1 MNFTDLSAL
10 DLGGV
15 LLGFVFTLFIF
26 SYILGD
32 NPLFK
37 FAIHVF
43 IGVAAGYAS
52 VVTLFNVIL
61 PQLIFPFLSGNQGEI
76 ILAVIFLIPSLMLL
90 AKIVP
95 RLSALGNPAVAIL
108 VGIGAAVAIGGAV
121 TGTIFPQTSASINAF
136 GDQSIIN
143 AIVLSVSTL
152 TTLIYFQFSLGQK
165 KGTPKFLQRIFQ
177 GIGWVGQFFV
187 AVTFGALFTGVY
199 IAVMTALIERFDFL
213 WTFVRDILLSSNLL
227 DNSL

>member
-61 PQLIFPFLSGNQGEI
+61 PQLVFPFLSGNRGEI

-152 TTLIYFQFSLGQK
+152 TTLIYFQFSLGRK
-165 KGTPKFLQRIFQ
+165 KGTPKFLQRILQ

-199 IAVMTALIERFDFL
+199 IAVMTALIERFNFL
-213 WTFVRDILLSSNLL
+213 WTFVRDILLSSSLL
-227 DNSL
+227 GNSL